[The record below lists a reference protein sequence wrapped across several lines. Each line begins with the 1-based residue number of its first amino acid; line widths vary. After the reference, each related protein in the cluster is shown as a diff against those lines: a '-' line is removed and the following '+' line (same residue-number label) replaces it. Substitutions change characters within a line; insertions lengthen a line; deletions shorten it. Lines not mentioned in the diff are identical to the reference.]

1 MNRIPRI
8 AAALALS
15 ATLLSAAVPA
25 AQARTFAQPHVPSVA
40 GSWLDAALTWLG
52 ALGTSPTARTHQ
64 APVVKSDDPIVPIVP
79 ALVPGLMHPMCG
91 SVIDPSGHCGGGGT
105 GG

>member
-15 ATLLSAAVPA
+15 AILFSTAVPA
-25 AQARTFAQPHVPSVA
+25 AQARTFVKPQAPSVA
-40 GSWLDAALTWLG
+40 GGWFDAALAWLG
-52 ALGTSPTARTHQ
+52 VLGTSPVARTHQ
-64 APVVKSDDPIVPIVP
+64 APVTKSDPIFPDLI
-79 ALVPGLMHPMCG
+79 PGLMHPMCG
-91 SVIDPSGHCGGGGT
+91 SVIDPSGHCGGGGGT